1 MKTKEEIFRIKGIQV
16 AILYERFKVK
26 LLQFSF
32 AILNKDELLELI
44 NWLITK
50 SEEM

>member
-1 MKTKEEIFRIKGIQV
+1 MKTEEIYRIRGVQV
-16 AILYERFKVK
+16 AVLHERFKMK
-26 LLQFSF
+26 LIQFSF

>member
-16 AILYERFKVK
+16 VVLHERFKIK
-26 LLQFSF
+26 LMQFNF